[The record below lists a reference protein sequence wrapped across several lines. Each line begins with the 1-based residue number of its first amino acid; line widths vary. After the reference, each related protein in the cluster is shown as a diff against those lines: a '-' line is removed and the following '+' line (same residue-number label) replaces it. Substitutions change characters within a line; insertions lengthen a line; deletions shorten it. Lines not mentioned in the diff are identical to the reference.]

1 MGDDCDTTC
10 ATHGLLCDEMS
21 LYNHNGDVDTDE
33 ELLAIVS
40 TLYTGSMNSYCGYSY
55 GYYESVPLISQ
66 QGWCLGTA
74 SDRALSTFN
83 CSTIT
88 TPINQQK
95 RRFSKLTIRGSAP
108 GLVNFLLC

>member
-1 MGDDCDTTC
+1 MGFESGPSSPPQSPPSLPPTGWYLGEVGDHCDTTC

-55 GYYESVPLISQ
+55 GYYANVPLISQ

-83 CSTIT
+83 LSLIH
-88 TPINQQK
+88 I
-95 RRFSKLTIRGSAP
+95 
-108 GLVNFLLC
+108 